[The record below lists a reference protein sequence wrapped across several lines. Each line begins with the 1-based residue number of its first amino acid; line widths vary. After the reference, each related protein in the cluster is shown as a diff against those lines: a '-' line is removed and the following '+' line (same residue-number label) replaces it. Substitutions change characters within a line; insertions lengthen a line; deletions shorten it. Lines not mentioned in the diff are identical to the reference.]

1 MYVDLQFFP
10 TGMQQAKLQSSVN
23 LSFFGTS
30 CPFTDFSPG

>member
-23 LSFFGTS
+23 LSFFRDELS
-30 CPFTDFSPG
+30 IYRF